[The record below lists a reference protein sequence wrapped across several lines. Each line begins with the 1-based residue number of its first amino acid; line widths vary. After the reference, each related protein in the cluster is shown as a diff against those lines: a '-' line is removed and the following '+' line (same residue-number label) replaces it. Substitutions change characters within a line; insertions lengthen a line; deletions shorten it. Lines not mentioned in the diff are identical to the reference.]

1 MEGKYEQ
8 LELIGKGSFGD
19 IYHGRNKSTGEDVA
33 LKMINLEEADDI
45 ANIQQEIKTL
55 SELKC
60 EYVVQYYDSIL
71 KGNNLC
77 IVMEYLG
84 GGSVLDLIKYKK
96 HLDEETISIILRE
109 VLQGLKYIHEKN
121 KIHRD
126 IKAANIFLNSKA
138 EIRLADFAVSGQL
151 SDQMSKRHTFVGTP
165 FWMAPEVIKQTGH
178 DCKADIW
185 SLGITAIEMGTGEP
199 PYANLHPMKVLFL
212 IPKNPP
218 PEPPTTFSK
227 HFREFVSACLRKEPE
242 ERPTAAELLKYKFI
256 TKYAKKSCSDLLP
269 LIKEKNEWLKTHKD
283 SMTSA
288 PATASGAEMGADQ
301 SIDYTK
307 EIDSAEPGA
316 EKHHHHKHKKST
328 QATSSSS
335 PTPAAGSSAS
345 SSAAAASSSSSAGA
359 AAGAAGKSGA
369 LTSVVYPT
377 LSKLLM
383 GNQQDQD
390 VVKALVQLK
399 DAFDKMERR
408 NPGMTHQFIAN
419 IIETLKKK

>member
-19 IYHGRNKSTGEDVA
+19 IYHGRNKTTGEDVA

-71 KGNNLC
+71 KGSNLC

-84 GGSVLDLIKYKK
+84 GGSVLDLIKYKT

-109 VLQGLKYIHEKN
+109 VLLGLKYIHEKH

-126 IKAANIFLNSKA
+126 IKAANIFLNAKG

-218 PEPPTTFSK
+218 PEPPATFSK
-227 HFREFVSACLRKEPE
+227 HFREFVTACLKKEPE
-242 ERPTAAELLKYKFI
+242 ERPTAAELLKFKFI
-256 TKYAKKSCSDLLP
+256 TKYAKKSCADLLP

-283 SMTSA
+283 AATSA
-288 PATASGAEMGADQ
+288 SGNTGAAAQSSESISSQQASE
-301 SIDYTK
+301 SVDYTK
-307 EIDSAEPGA
+307 DIDSTESG
-316 EKHHHHKHKKST
+316 EKVTSSSHHHHKHKKPP
-328 QATSSSS
+328 APASSSS
-335 PTPAAGSSAS
+335 PTPP
-345 SSAAAASSSSSAGA
+345 AAAAAAGGAGA
-359 AAGAAGKSGA
+359 AGGKSGA

-377 LSKLLM
+377 LSMLLKA
-383 GNQQDQD
+383 NQQDQN

-399 DAFDKMERR
+399 DAFDNTERK
-408 NPGMTHQFIAN
+408 NPGMTHQFIAS